1 MATLNTSYGW
11 TQGDQVRLL
20 VASGLTVGTYQID
33 QITVS
38 MNELGNMSTDA
49 VSAVLDLMDQF
60 ETAQT
65 QLAALNND
73 NNGKVLVKADVLE
86 WEQAKSGNNYNPQM
100 EILRIRGLLY
110 QYMAMCPLY
119 VNALSMGTMLYR
131 S

>member
-49 VSAVLDLMDQF
+49 VGAVLDLVDQF

-65 QLAALNND
+65 QLATLNND

-119 VNALSMGTMLYR
+119 VNVSMGTMLYR

>member
-38 MNELGNMSTDA
+38 MNELGSMSTDA
-49 VSAVLDLMDQF
+49 VGAVLDLMDQF

-65 QLAALNND
+65 QLATLNND

-119 VNALSMGTMLYR
+119 VNISMGTMLYR

>member
-38 MNELGNMSTDA
+38 MNELGSMSTDA

-65 QLAALNND
+65 QLATLNND

-119 VNALSMGTMLYR
+119 VNISMGTMLYR